1 MFWYKCYESKVE
13 LGQWQLAIQNPTN
26 KTIWVYC
33 KTCIHVV
40 LGYIYI
46 YTGWWFGTWLLFSIS
61 YMGWDN
67 PSHWRSPIFQDG
79 YCTTNQI
86 GNSMFGHQLISDE
99 TLMTRSACLTCLCNW
114 THSWVHFFFCTSI
127 QRNIRTNRTNNRQL
141 PKPLTQL
148 KSSSS
153 EDIYCLNQKQSRDLR
168 CVEAW
173 R

>member
-1 MFWYKCYESKVE
+1 MLWIKSWIGTMAIGNTEPNQQNH
-13 LGQWQLAIQNPTN
+13 LG
-26 KTIWVYC
+26 
-33 KTCIHVV
+33 V
-40 LGYIYI
+40 LQDLYPCCFGIYI

-86 GNSMFGHQLISDE
+86 GNSMFGQQLIQDE

-114 THSWVHFFFCTSI
+114 THSWVHLFFCTSI